1 MIVLDD
7 LKDLISCYP
16 ASEEYETQER
26 LRTIFHRRQEDIHAW
41 HQHWTKGKE
50 LAEATAQE
58 EAIAAKDMGH
68 DLSYYREASA
78 NAINNYKSD
87 FYSQEKLLDRTN
99 AILRELTGLRVFFE
113 NLAST
118 NTIDLVTHARCDA
131 RAEMLGEEIITRVI
145 RQVAIK
151 ENADVRFDVTAGG
164 LTEQPR

>member
-7 LKDLISCYP
+7 LKDLIKCYP
-16 ASEEYETQER
+16 ASEEYETQDR

-68 DLSYYREASA
+68 DLSYYREAAS
-78 NAINNYKSD
+78 NAINNYRSG
-87 FYSQEKLLDRTN
+87 FYSKEKLLERTN

-118 NTIDLVTHARCDA
+118 NTIDTITHSRCDA
-131 RAEMLGEEIITRVI
+131 RAEMLSEEIATRAI
-145 RQVAIK
+145 REVGIK

-164 LTEQPR
+164 LTLQPR